1 MFDYLS
7 EDDFDPDGYSEDDI
21 EAILGRIPAQ
31 LPAYD
36 TKKPQ
41 EEKRGS
47 GRKLSLETVDA
58 RIEKAY
64 AGRVERTG
72 DYHGRFSHMRVRCKA
87 CSKEVTKYAQNL
99 FEGQWLFCDCKRPR
113 RKK

>member
-21 EAILGRIPAQ
+21 EAILGRIPDP

-41 EEKRGS
+41 EEKGAAEGNCRLRRLTPESRKHMLEGLSERVTTTAGS
-47 GRKLSLETVDA
+47 
-58 RIEKAY
+58 
-64 AGRVERTG
+64 
-72 DYHGRFSHMRVRCKA
+72 
-87 CSKEVTKYAQNL
+87 VT
-99 FEGQWLFCDCKRPR
+99 
-113 RKK
+113 